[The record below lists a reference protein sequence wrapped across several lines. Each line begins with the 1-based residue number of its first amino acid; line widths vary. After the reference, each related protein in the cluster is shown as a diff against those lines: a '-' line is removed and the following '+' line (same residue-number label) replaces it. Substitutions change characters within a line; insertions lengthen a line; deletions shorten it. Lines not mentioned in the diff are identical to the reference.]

1 MERLAHRTTGH
12 RPAGPFFR
20 GGAAAL
26 CRAVAIMGIL
36 LSGAVDAAA
45 QRSPGGPLSEATQNL
60 FDAVHRNDL
69 GAAQSSVA
77 AGAVITAVND
87 WGLTPVDL
95 AVDKGYFE
103 IAHFLLSLRNFREA
117 AGQAAP
123 APPQPAPASRAPIVQ
138 PVPAPPVAALAP
150 GAGAPVEVAGPAP
163 SWPAGQPNPFAP
175 DAAAETNIPI
185 IGEIRGPEGATTP
198 PPPAAQPPRTV
209 APPPA
214 VQPPRAAAP
223 PPAVQ
228 PPRAVAPPPA
238 VQPPPTRTPPPAEV
252 AAPRPRK
259 PQRAVAAAAP
269 PIRRAEPAASTAGD
283 GAADESRGFFQTL
296 ADAFR
301 PTPPKKRD
309 GGDGDVEVAQVRLP
323 APRLPPPADV
333 PREDLDK
340 VALTVGQSAALGK
353 AAPPAPEEPE
363 AGARCVQTAG
373 GATVVCVEPVD
384 WPAEVA
390 SLVQVKSGMYRGTQA
405 LVRYDDG
412 KATRL
417 HALFPTQSFDA
428 VVAFCTR
435 RFGPPVKTLDRGTAG
450 RTNPTALWMSVD
462 PVTDQVVALEIRKFD
477 DVRGAFPDTVHGAM
491 MLFPAASAPVFPRL
505 PLLELELEMM
515 ENGRAG

>member
-1 MERLAHRTTGH
+1 MKRLAHRTTGH
-12 RPAGPFFR
+12 RLAGLFFR

-26 CRAVAIMGIL
+26 CRAVAIIGVL
-36 LSGAVDAAA
+36 LTGAVDAAA
-45 QRSPGGPLSEATQNL
+45 QRSSGGPLSEASQNL
-60 FDAVHRNDL
+60 FEAVHQNDL

-77 AGAVITAVND
+77 AGADITAVND

-103 IAHFLLSLRNFREA
+103 IAHFLLSLRNYREA

-123 APPQPAPASRAPIVQ
+123 APPQPAPAPPAVRAPISQ

-150 GAGAPVEVAGPAP
+150 GAAAPVKATGPAP
-163 SWPAGQPNPFAP
+163 FWPAGQPNPFDP
-175 DAAAETNIPI
+175 DAAAQTNIPV
-185 IGEIRGPEGATTP
+185 IGQVRGPAGATTS
-198 PPPAAQPPRTV
+198 PPPAAQPPRTL

-214 VQPPRAAAP
+214 AQPLRT
-223 PPAVQ
+223 
-228 PPRAVAPPPA
+228 VAPPPA

-269 PIRRAEPAASTAGD
+269 PIRRAKPAAPTAGD
-283 GAADESRGFFQTL
+283 RAADESGGFFQTL
-296 ADAFR
+296 AEAFR
-301 PTPPKKRD
+301 PTPPKKRGD

-323 APRLPPPADV
+323 PPRLPPPADV

-340 VALTVGQSAALGK
+340 VALILGRSAALGK
-353 AAPPAPEEPE
+353 AAPPTPEEAE

-390 SLVQVKSGMYRGTQA
+390 PLVRVKGGIYRGTRA
-405 LVRYDDG
+405 IVRYDDG

-428 VVAFCTR
+428 VVAFSTR
-435 RFGPPVKTLDRGTAG
+435 RFGPPLKTLDRGSAG
-450 RTNPTALWMSVD
+450 RPNPTALWMNVD

-477 DVRGAFPDTVHGAM
+477 DVHNAYRDTEHGAM
-491 MLFPAASAPVFPRL
+491 MLFPAAATPVFPRL
-505 PLLELELEMM
+505 PLLKLEVEMM
-515 ENGRAG
+515 KPRRAG

>member
-1 MERLAHRTTGH
+1 MERLAHRTPGH

-20 GGAAAL
+20 GGVAAF

-45 QRSPGGPLSEATQNL
+45 QRSSGGPLSEATQNL
-60 FDAVHRNDL
+60 FDAVHRNNL
-69 GAAQSSVA
+69 GAAQSSIA
-77 AGAVITAVND
+77 AGADTTAVND

-123 APPQPAPASRAPIVQ
+123 ALPQPAPAPPASRVSILQ
-138 PVPAPPVAALAP
+138 PVPAPPLAALTP

-163 SWPAGQPNPFAP
+163 SWPAGQPNPFDP
-175 DAAAETNIPI
+175 DAAVETNIPV
-185 IGEIRGPEGATTP
+185 IGQVRGPEGATTP

-214 VQPPRAAAP
+214 A
-223 PPAVQ
+223 Q

-238 VQPPPTRTPPPAEV
+238 VQTPPTRTPPPAEV

-259 PQRAVAAAAP
+259 PQRAVATAAP
-269 PIRRAEPAASTAGD
+269 PIRRAKPIASTAGD
-283 GAADESRGFFQTL
+283 RAADESGGFFQTL
-296 ADAFR
+296 AEAFR
-301 PTPPKKRD
+301 PTPPKKRGD
-309 GGDGDVEVAQVRLP
+309 GGDVEVAQVRLP

-340 VALTVGQSAALGK
+340 VALALGHSVALGK
-353 AAPPAPEEPE
+353 AAPPTPEEAE
-363 AGARCVQTAG
+363 AGARCVQTAS

-384 WPAEVA
+384 WPEEVA
-390 SLVQVKSGMYRGTQA
+390 PLVQVKSGMYRGAQA

-412 KATRL
+412 NATRL
-417 HALFPTQSFDA
+417 HALFPTESFDA

-435 RFGPPVKTLDRGTAG
+435 RFGPPLKTLDRGTAG
-450 RTNPTALWMSVD
+450 QSNPTALWMSID

-477 DVRGAFPDTVHGAM
+477 DVRGAYPDTVHGAM
-491 MLFPAASAPVFPRL
+491 MLFPASAAPVFPRL
-505 PLLELELEMM
+505 LLLKLKLEMM
-515 ENGRAG
+515 ELRRAG

>member
-12 RPAGPFFR
+12 RLAGLFFR

-26 CRAVAIMGIL
+26 CRAVAIIGVL
-36 LSGAVDAAA
+36 LTGAVDAAA
-45 QRSPGGPLSEATQNL
+45 QRSSGGPLSEASQNL
-60 FDAVHRNDL
+60 FEAVHQNDL

-77 AGAVITAVND
+77 AGADITAVND

-103 IAHFLLSLRNFREA
+103 IAHFLLSLRNYREA

-123 APPQPAPASRAPIVQ
+123 APPQPAPAPPAVRAPISQ

-150 GAGAPVEVAGPAP
+150 PAGAPVQVAGPAP
-163 SWPAGQPNPFAP
+163 SWPAGQPNPFDP
-175 DAAAETNIPI
+175 DAAAQTNIPV
-185 IGEIRGPEGATTP
+185 IGQVRGPAGATTS

-214 VQPPRAAAP
+214 VQPP
-223 PPAVQ
+223 
-228 PPRAVAPPPA
+228 PRW
-238 VQPPPTRTPPPAEV
+238 TPPPAGV
-252 AAPRPRK
+252 AAPRARK

-269 PIRRAEPAASTAGD
+269 PIRRAKPAAPTAGD
-283 GAADESRGFFQTL
+283 RAADESGGFFQTL
-296 ADAFR
+296 AEAFR
-301 PTPPKKRD
+301 PTPPKKRGD

-323 APRLPPPADV
+323 PPRLPPPADV
-333 PREDLDK
+333 PREDLDT
-340 VALTVGQSAALGK
+340 VALILGRSAALGK
-353 AAPPAPEEPE
+353 AAPPTPEEAE

-390 SLVQVKSGMYRGTQA
+390 PLVRVESDMYRGAQA
-405 LVRYDDG
+405 IVRYDEG

-435 RFGPPVKTLDRGTAG
+435 RFGPPLKTLDRGTAG
-450 RTNPTALWMSVD
+450 RTNPTVLWMSVD

-477 DVRGAFPDTVHGAM
+477 DVRGAYPDTVHGAM
-491 MLFPAASAPVFPRL
+491 MLFPASAAPVFPRL
-505 PLLELELEMM
+505 PLLKLELEMM

>member
-1 MERLAHRTTGH
+1 MERIAHRTTGY

-45 QRSPGGPLSEATQNL
+45 QRSSGGPLSEATQNL

-77 AGAVITAVND
+77 AGADITAVND
-87 WGLTPVDL
+87 WGLMPVDL

-123 APPQPAPASRAPIVQ
+123 APPQPAPAPPALRAPILH
-138 PVPAPPVAALAP
+138 PVPAPPVAASAP
-150 GAGAPVEVAGPAP
+150 PAGAPVEVAGPAP
-163 SWPAGQPNPFAP
+163 SWPAGQPNPFDP
-175 DAAAETNIPI
+175 DAAAETNIPV
-185 IGEIRGPEGATTP
+185 IGQVRGPEGATTP
-198 PPPAAQPPRTV
+198 PPPAAQPPRT
-209 APPPA
+209 
-214 VQPPRAAAP
+214 
-223 PPAVQ
+223 
-228 PPRAVAPPPA
+228 VAPPPA

-259 PQRAVAAAAP
+259 PQRAVATAAP
-269 PIRRAEPAASTAGD
+269 SIQRAGPAASTAGD
-283 GAADESRGFFQTL
+283 RAADESGGFFQTL
-296 ADAFR
+296 AEAFR
-301 PTPPKKRD
+301 PTPPKKRGD
-309 GGDGDVEVAQVRLP
+309 GDDGDVEVAQVRLP

-333 PREDLDK
+333 SREDLDK
-340 VALTVGQSAALGK
+340 VALALGQSAALGK
-353 AAPPAPEEPE
+353 AAPPTPEEPE
-363 AGARCVQTAG
+363 AGARCVQSAG

-390 SLVQVKSGMYRGTQA
+390 PLVQVKSGMYRGAQA

-417 HALFPTQSFDA
+417 HALFPTESFDA
-428 VVAFCTR
+428 IVAFCTR
-435 RFGPPVKTLDRGTAG
+435 RFGPPLKTLDRGTAG

-491 MLFPAASAPVFPRL
+491 MLFPASAAPVFPRL
-505 PLLELELEMM
+505 PLLELEMM
-515 ENGRAG
+515 ELRRAG

>member
-1 MERLAHRTTGH
+1 M
-12 RPAGPFFR
+12 
-20 GGAAAL
+20 
-26 CRAVAIMGIL
+26 
-36 LSGAVDAAA
+36 
-45 QRSPGGPLSEATQNL
+45 
-60 FDAVHRNDL
+60 
-69 GAAQSSVA
+69 
-77 AGAVITAVND
+77 
-87 WGLTPVDL
+87 
-95 AVDKGYFE
+95 
-103 IAHFLLSLRNFREA
+103 
-117 AGQAAP
+117 
-123 APPQPAPASRAPIVQ
+123 
-138 PVPAPPVAALAP
+138 
-150 GAGAPVEVAGPAP
+150 
-163 SWPAGQPNPFAP
+163 
-175 DAAAETNIPI
+175 
-185 IGEIRGPEGATTP
+185 
-198 PPPAAQPPRTV
+198 
-209 APPPA
+209 
-214 VQPPRAAAP
+214 
-223 PPAVQ
+223 
-228 PPRAVAPPPA
+228 
-238 VQPPPTRTPPPAEV
+238 
-252 AAPRPRK
+252 
-259 PQRAVAAAAP
+259 AAAAP

-340 VALTVGQSAALGK
+340 VALILGQFAALGK
-353 AAPPAPEEPE
+353 TAPPTPEEAE

-435 RFGPPVKTLDRGTAG
+435 RFGPPLKTLDRGTAG
-450 RTNPTALWMSVD
+450 RPNPTALWMSVD